1 MKSTVFET
9 LEEAQEAAAAQAG
22 EKTIKRHPEGWELV
36 VHQETAGAVDEVEE
50 AEDAQEDDEPGEG

>member
-22 EKTIKRHPEGWELV
+22 EKTIKRHAKGWELV
-36 VHQETAGAVDEVEE
+36 VHQETAGAAEEVEE
-50 AEDAQEDDEPGEG
+50 AEDAQEDDEPEEG

>member
-1 MKSTVFET
+1 MKSIVFET

-22 EKTIKRHPEGWELV
+22 EKTIKRHAKGWELV

-50 AEDAQEDDEPGEG
+50 ADDAEETDEPEEG

>member
-9 LEEAQEAAAAQAG
+9 LEEAQEAAAPQAG

-50 AEDAQEDDEPGEG
+50 ADAAEETDEPEEG